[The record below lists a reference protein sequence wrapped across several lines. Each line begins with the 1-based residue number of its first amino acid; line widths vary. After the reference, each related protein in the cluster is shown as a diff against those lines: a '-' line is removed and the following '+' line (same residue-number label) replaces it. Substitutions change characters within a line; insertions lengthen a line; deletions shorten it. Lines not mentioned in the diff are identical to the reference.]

1 MQNRWPDIVKAMRM
15 VSVVM
20 CDEHGIDP
28 VETGRENLFAVIRRR
43 INHHHR
49 LSLRASFLEQ
59 N

>member
-1 MQNRWPDIVKAMRM
+1 M